1 MNKNVESFM
10 EDIIFKNPGEK
21 EFHLAVRE
29 VAESVMPYI
38 EKNPIYTIIFEKFA
52 GEI

>member
-10 EDIIFKNPGEK
+10 ENIINENPGEK
-21 EFHLAVRE
+21 EFHQAVRE

-38 EKNPIYTIIFEKFA
+38 EKNPI
-52 GEI
+52 